1 MNEYTIRV
9 FTLSMELVKQ
19 INLLMTF
26 QLNDQHLYKKATIFI
41 NIQCSDNKTLKMIS
55 DISIND

>member
-1 MNEYTIRV
+1 
-9 FTLSMELVKQ
+9 MELVKQ
-19 INLLMTF
+19 INSSMTL
-26 QLNDQHLYKKATIFI
+26 QPNDQHLYKKATIFI